1 MDDMALPIQSNT
13 AEPQPAIAIPKEIIS
28 HHVALTH
35 KPTASI
41 HYSFAGRIGKD
52 SILVVFLNGL
62 MTDKVTWI
70 PVMAG
75 IIRRRIGTAAG
86 FPSMLA
92 YDRYGQGMSDNRDPA
107 DHGKEPGHGHD
118 CKDAADDLHFLIE
131 QVAREQMGIEVA
143 QLHLVLV
150 ANSIGC
156 AIARLYVHS
165 HPVAAILFLDSI
177 MANSNFDFWPDPDD
191 PKFDKDVLPRDVSVE
206 VLCEQRAKFAVIF
219 DPNTINREGL
229 SRRNLAKLLPY
240 SDHPML
246 GKEGKRPFLTVLGH
260 DFEAFA
266 DESLR
271 TMGTPIGLSMKY
283 SNPIWHKYNQGLARL
298 TDEKLSKGPAQA
310 KGCGHFIQ
318 RDGPVIVIDETLD
331 LVDRVR
337 MR

>member
-1 MDDMALPIQSNT
+1 MDLPIQSNT
-13 AEPQPAIAIPKEIIS
+13 TEPQPAIAIPKEIIS
-28 HHVALTH
+28 HDIALAH

-41 HYSFAGRIGKD
+41 NYSFANGRGKD
-52 SILVVFLNGL
+52 PILVVFLNGL

-70 PVMAG
+70 PVIAG
-75 IIRRRIGTAAG
+75 IIRRRIATASG

-92 YDRYGQGMSDNRDPA
+92 YDRYGQGMSDRDPA
-107 DHGKEPGHGHD
+107 DHGKGPGHGHD
-118 CKDAADDLHFLIE
+118 CKDAADDLHFLIQE
-131 QVAREQMGIEVA
+131 VATEQMGIEVG

-156 AIARLYVHS
+156 AIARLYAHS
-165 HPVAAILFLDSI
+165 HPVAALLLLDSI

-191 PKFDKDVLPRDVSVE
+191 SDFEEEELPTDVSVE
-206 VLCEQRAKFAVIF
+206 VLREQRTKFAVIF
-219 DPNTINREGL
+219 HPNTINKEGL
-229 SRRNLAKLLPY
+229 SRRSLAKLLPY
-240 SDHPML
+240 SDRPML
-246 GKEGKRPFLTVLGH
+246 GKEGNRPFLTVLGH

-283 SNPIWHKYNQGLARL
+283 SNPIWQKYNQGLSLL

-318 RDGPVIVIDETLD
+318 RDSPSIVIDETLD
-331 LVDRVR
+331 LVDKVR
-337 MR
+337 IR